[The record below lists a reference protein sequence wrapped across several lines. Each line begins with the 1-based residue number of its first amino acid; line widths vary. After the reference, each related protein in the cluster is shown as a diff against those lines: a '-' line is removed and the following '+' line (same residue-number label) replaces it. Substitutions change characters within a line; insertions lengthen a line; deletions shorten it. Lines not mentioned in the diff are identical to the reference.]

1 VIVGF
6 ASRPLAVALALS
18 LLCPSLAAQEQE
30 DVSVTVTPTQ
40 TGAVY
45 DLKIGVDGLLVSESY
60 ILTRLTCRKTDK
72 LVDVLMP
79 ITRADAEG
87 QDGSTLRRSDGGWRL
102 TFKAGKKKIDKAVT
116 FVPITDKISLLAEG
130 TSTTITHGDVV
141 WKGLIATG
149 DDMLL
154 ALSGGYGEY
163 VSVFDGK
170 ELRAFETACGLKR

>member
-1 VIVGF
+1 MIVGS

-87 QDGSTLRRSDGGWRL
+87 QDGRQRNQPEQGLNDLGWNHDEVKVSSDRASPGPRC
-102 TFKAGKKKIDKAVT
+102 
-116 FVPITDKISLLAEG
+116 SC
-130 TSTTITHGDVV
+130 
-141 WKGLIATG
+141 
-149 DDMLL
+149 
-154 ALSGGYGEY
+154 SGIP
-163 VSVFDGK
+163 
-170 ELRAFETACGLKR
+170 R